1 MCNLLKIVLIAT
13 LLFLTGCDVD
23 DAADANKYTK
33 PTVNAGSDQVH
44 TLPIN
49 TITLHGS
56 AKSWPKLV
64 FSIKTKQWRQISGPQ
79 SLTILNADSFTAT
92 LLNPTVAGTYIFE
105 LYAKDSGDRA
115 NTDQVKIVLRESQPV
130 VAARKS
136 LGYED
141 DYQQLWQSV
150 ATNYPQYDQIQ
161 DEWQQLYQ
169 PYLIKAAQAQNEEQ
183 WRSLVE
189 AMFTELSG
197 SRLTAIQSPSAEQWR
212 ANPTKALAVR
222 GRQDNGIGLLEIGA
236 LHEQYA
242 LHDIGELHE
251 IGALHDVSLADFTK
265 QLDDALMQLK
275 EVSEIRLEI
284 RTPNALGEQAL
295 FTLLEKLTTRA
306 ALLCISPNKEASSC
320 VSLPANSDLDGVALL
335 INPTCEQTTCRI
347 LSEYL
352 SYLQALLLHAITRD
366 RLTLAIGHGSRIL
379 TRSSKKK
386 TQ

>member
-13 LLFLTGCDVD
+13 LLFLAGCDVD
-23 DAADANKYTK
+23 DASDATKYTK
-33 PTVNAGSDQVH
+33 PTVNAGSDQYH
-44 TLPIN
+44 TLPID

-105 LYAKDSGDRA
+105 LYAKDSGDRT
-115 NTDQVKIVLRESQPV
+115 NTDRVKIVLREPQPV
-130 VAARKS
+130 VAARNS
-136 LGYED
+136 LDYED

-150 ATNYPQYDQIQ
+150 ATNYPHYDQIQ

-197 SRLTAIQSPSAEQWR
+197 SRLTTIQASSAEQLR
-212 ANPTKALAVR
+212 TNPTRGLAVR

-236 LHEQYA
+236 LHEQDA

-251 IGALHDVSLADFTK
+251 IDALHDVSLADFTK

-284 RTPNALGEQAL
+284 KAPNALGEQAL

-352 SYLQALLLHAITRD
+352 SYLHSGEQHFYYTPSPVID
-366 RLTLAIGHGSRIL
+366 SHWRLVMDPES
-379 TRSSKKK
+379 
-386 TQ
+386 

>member
-13 LLFLTGCDVD
+13 LLFLAGCDVD
-23 DAADANKYTK
+23 DASDATKYTK
-33 PTVNAGSDQVH
+33 PTVNAGSDQYH
-44 TLPIN
+44 TLPID

-115 NTDQVKIVLRESQPV
+115 NTDQMKIVLREPQPV

-150 ATNYPQYDQIQ
+150 ATNYPRYDQIQ
-161 DEWQQLYQ
+161 DEWQKLYQ

-189 AMFTELSG
+189 AMLTELSG
-197 SRLTAIQSPSAEQWR
+197 SRLTAIQAPSAERWR
-212 ANPTKALAVR
+212 ANPTRALAVHS
-222 GRQDNGIGLLEIGA
+222 RQDNGIGLLEIGA
-236 LHEQYA
+236 LHEQDA
-242 LHDIGELHE
+242 LHDIGELHG
-251 IGALHDVSLADFTK
+251 IDALHDVSLADFTK

-275 EVSEIRLEI
+275 GVSEIRLEI
-284 RTPNALGEQAL
+284 KAPNALGEQAL

-335 INPTCEQTTCRI
+335 INPTSEQTTCRI

-352 SYLQALLLHAITRD
+352 SYLHSGEQHFYYMPSPVID
-366 RLTLAIGHGSRIL
+366 SHWRLVMDPES
-379 TRSSKKK
+379 
-386 TQ
+386 

>member
-13 LLFLTGCDVD
+13 LLFLAGCDVD

-105 LYAKDSGDRA
+105 LYAKDSGDRS
-115 NTDQVKIVLRESQPV
+115 NTDQVKIVLREPQPV

-136 LGYED
+136 LSYED

-352 SYLQALLLHAITRD
+352 SYLHSGEQHFYYMPSPVID
-366 RLTLAIGHGSRIL
+366 SHWRLVMDPES
-379 TRSSKKK
+379 
-386 TQ
+386 

>member
-13 LLFLTGCDVD
+13 LLFLAGCDVD

-79 SLTILNADSFTAT
+79 NLTILNADSFTAT

-105 LYAKDSGDRA
+105 LYAKDSGDRS
-115 NTDQVKIVLRESQPV
+115 NTDQVKIVLREPQPV

-197 SRLTAIQSPSAEQWR
+197 SRLTAIQAPSAEQWR
-212 ANPTKALAVR
+212 ANPTRDLVVR

-236 LHEQYA
+236 LHEQGA
-242 LHDIGELHE
+242 LNDID
-251 IGALHDVSLADFTK
+251 ALHDVSLADFTK
-265 QLDDALMQLK
+265 QLDNALMQLK
-275 EVSEIRLEI
+275 KASEIRLEI
-284 RTPNALGEQAL
+284 RAPNALGEQAL

-306 ALLCISPNKEASSC
+306 ALLCINPNKEPSSC
-320 VSLPANSDLDGVALL
+320 VSLPANSDLDGVVLFT
-335 INPTCEQTTCRI
+335 NPTCEQTTCRI

-352 SYLQALLLHAITRD
+352 SYLHSGEQHFNYMPSPVLDSHW
-366 RLTLAIGHGSRIL
+366 RLVMEPES
-379 TRSSKKK
+379 
-386 TQ
+386 

>member
-13 LLFLTGCDVD
+13 LLFLAGCDVD
-23 DAADANKYTK
+23 DASDATKYTK
-33 PTVNAGSDQVH
+33 PTVNAGSDQYH
-44 TLPIN
+44 TLPID
-49 TITLHGS
+49 TITLYGS

-115 NTDQVKIVLRESQPV
+115 NTDQVKIVLREPQPV

-150 ATNYPQYDQIQ
+150 ATNYPRYDQIQ
-161 DEWQQLYQ
+161 DEWQKLYQ

-212 ANPTKALAVR
+212 ANPTKALAVHS
-222 GRQDNGIGLLEIGA
+222 RQDNGIGLLEIGA

-242 LHDIGELHE
+242 LHDIGE
-251 IGALHDVSLADFTK
+251 LHDVSLADFTK

-284 RTPNALGEQAL
+284 RTPNTLGEQAL

-352 SYLQALLLHAITRD
+352 SYLHSGEQHFYYMPSPVID
-366 RLTLAIGHGSRIL
+366 SHWRLVMDPES
-379 TRSSKKK
+379 
-386 TQ
+386 

>member
-13 LLFLTGCDVD
+13 LLFLAGCDVD
-23 DAADANKYTK
+23 DASDATKYTK
-33 PTVNAGSDQVH
+33 PTVNAGSDQYH
-44 TLPIN
+44 TLPID

-115 NTDQVKIVLRESQPV
+115 NTDQVKIVLREPQPV

-150 ATNYPQYDQIQ
+150 ATNYPRYDQIQ
-161 DEWQQLYQ
+161 DEWQKLYQ

-197 SRLTAIQSPSAEQWR
+197 SRLTAIQSPSAERWR
-212 ANPTKALAVR
+212 ANPTRALAVR

-236 LHEQYA
+236 LHEQDA

-251 IGALHDVSLADFTK
+251 IDALHDVSLADFTK

-275 EVSEIRLEI
+275 GVSEIRLEI

-306 ALLCISPNKEASSC
+306 ALLCISPNKEPSSC
-320 VSLPANSDLDGVALL
+320 VSLPANSDLDGVVLL
-335 INPTCEQTTCRI
+335 NNPTCEQTTCRI

-352 SYLQALLLHAITRD
+352 SYLHSGEQHFNYMPSPVLDSHW
-366 RLTLAIGHGSRIL
+366 RLVMDPES
-379 TRSSKKK
+379 
-386 TQ
+386 

>member
-13 LLFLTGCDVD
+13 LLFLAGCDVD
-23 DAADANKYTK
+23 DASDATKYTK
-33 PTVNAGSDQVH
+33 PTVNAGSDQYH
-44 TLPIN
+44 TLPID

-115 NTDQVKIVLRESQPV
+115 NTDQVKIVLREPQPV
-130 VAARKS
+130 VAARNS

-150 ATNYPQYDQIQ
+150 ATNYPRYDQIQ
-161 DEWQQLYQ
+161 DEWQKLYQ

-197 SRLTAIQSPSAEQWR
+197 SRLTAIQAPSAERWR
-212 ANPTKALAVR
+212 ANPTRTLAVHS
-222 GRQDNGIGLLEIGA
+222 RQDNGIGLLEIGA
-236 LHEQYA
+236 LHEQDA

-251 IGALHDVSLADFTK
+251 IDALHDVSLADFTK

-275 EVSEIRLEI
+275 GVSEIRLEI
-284 RTPNALGEQAL
+284 RTPNALGEQVL

-320 VSLPANSDLDGVALL
+320 VSLPANSDLDEVVLL
-335 INPTCEQTTCRI
+335 NNPTCEQTTCRI

-352 SYLQALLLHAITRD
+352 SYLHSGEQHFHYTPSPVID
-366 RLTLAIGHGSRIL
+366 SHWRLVMDPES
-379 TRSSKKK
+379 
-386 TQ
+386 

>member
-13 LLFLTGCDVD
+13 LLFLAGCDVD
-23 DAADANKYTK
+23 DASDATKYTK
-33 PTVNAGSDQVH
+33 PTVNAGSDQYH
-44 TLPIN
+44 TLPID

-105 LYAKDSGDRA
+105 LYAKDSGDRS
-115 NTDQVKIVLRESQPV
+115 NTDQVKIVLREPQPV

-150 ATNYPQYDQIQ
+150 ATNYPRYDQIQ

-197 SRLTAIQSPSAEQWR
+197 SRLTAIQAPSAERWR
-212 ANPTKALAVR
+212 ANPTRALAVHS
-222 GRQDNGIGLLEIGA
+222 RQDNGIGLLEIGA
-236 LHEQYA
+236 LHEQDA
-242 LHDIGELHE
+242 LQDID
-251 IGALHDVSLADFTK
+251 ALHDVSLADFTK

-275 EVSEIRLEI
+275 GVSEIRLEI
-284 RTPNALGEQAL
+284 RKPNALGEQAL

-352 SYLQALLLHAITRD
+352 SYLHSGEQHFYYMPSPVID
-366 RLTLAIGHGSRIL
+366 SHWRLVMDPES
-379 TRSSKKK
+379 
-386 TQ
+386 

>member
-13 LLFLTGCDVD
+13 LLFLAGCDVD

-105 LYAKDSGDRA
+105 LYAKDSGDRS
-115 NTDQVKIVLRESQPV
+115 NTDQVKIVLREPQPV

-169 PYLIKAAQAQNEEQ
+169 PYLIKAAQAQNEEEWQ
-183 WRSLVE
+183 ALVAE
-189 AMFTELSG
+189 IFAVLNGPT
-197 SRLTAIQSPSAEQWR
+197 LTKLTTRPSH
-212 ANPTKALAVR
+212 KLAR
-222 GRQDNGIGLLEIGA
+222 TRPDTTSIIWHQENGIGTIEFNTLEEALL
-236 LHEQYA
+236 LPFSQ
-242 LHDIGELHE
+242 
-251 IGALHDVSLADFTK
+251 
-265 QLDDALMQLK
+265 QLDEAIEQLK
-275 EVSEIRLEI
+275 GVSEIRLAINDANTLDTQKMLTLMEKFTTSDTTLCLKSSKD
-284 RTPNALGEQAL
+284 RDECLLLTRNHSLSGVMVSMNRAKHTPN
-295 FTLLEKLTTRA
+295 
-306 ALLCISPNKEASSC
+306 
-320 VSLPANSDLDGVALL
+320 
-335 INPTCEQTTCRI
+335 
-347 LSEYL
+347 LS
-352 SYLQALLLHAITRD
+352 
-366 RLTLAIGHGSRIL
+366 TLADYFDFQQNGEEQFDWIPPFVFDSRWQVD
-379 TRSSKKK
+379 TMR
-386 TQ
+386 

>member
-13 LLFLTGCDVD
+13 LLFLAGCDVD
-23 DAADANKYTK
+23 DASDATKYTK
-33 PTVNAGSDQVH
+33 PTVNAGSDQHH
-44 TLPIN
+44 TLPID

-105 LYAKDSGDRA
+105 LYAKDSGDRS
-115 NTDQVKIVLRESQPV
+115 NTDQVKIVLREPQPV

-150 ATNYPQYDQIQ
+150 ATNYPRYDQIQ

-197 SRLTAIQSPSAEQWR
+197 SRLTAIQAPSAERWR
-212 ANPTKALAVR
+212 ANPTRALAVHS
-222 GRQDNGIGLLEIGA
+222 RQDNGIGLLEIGA
-236 LHEQYA
+236 LHEQDA
-242 LHDIGELHE
+242 LHDIGE
-251 IGALHDVSLADFTK
+251 LHDVSLADFTK

-275 EVSEIRLEI
+275 GVSEIRLEI
-284 RTPNALGEQAL
+284 RTPNALGEQVL

-320 VSLPANSDLDGVALL
+320 VSLPANSDLDEVVLL
-335 INPTCEQTTCRI
+335 NNPTCEQTTCRI

-352 SYLQALLLHAITRD
+352 SYLHSGEQHFYYTPSPVINSHW
-366 RLTLAIGHGSRIL
+366 RLVMDPES
-379 TRSSKKK
+379 
-386 TQ
+386 

>member
-1 MCNLLKIVLIAT
+1 MRNLLKIVLIAT
-13 LLFLTGCDVD
+13 LLFLAGCDVD

-79 SLTILNADSFTAT
+79 NLTILNADSFTAT

-105 LYAKDSGDRA
+105 LYAKDSGDRS
-115 NTDQVKIVLRESQPV
+115 NTDQVKIVLREPQPV

-150 ATNYPQYDQIQ
+150 ATNYPLYDQIQ

-265 QLDDALMQLK
+265 QLDDALIQLK

-320 VSLPANSDLDGVALL
+320 VSLPANSDLDGVVLFT
-335 INPTCEQTTCRI
+335 NPTCEQTTCRI

-352 SYLQALLLHAITRD
+352 SYLHSGEQHFNYMPSPVLDSHW
-366 RLTLAIGHGSRIL
+366 RLVMEPES
-379 TRSSKKK
+379 
-386 TQ
+386 

>member
-13 LLFLTGCDVD
+13 LLFLAGCDVD
-23 DAADANKYTK
+23 DASDATKYTK
-33 PTVNAGSDQVH
+33 PTVNAGSDQYH
-44 TLPIN
+44 TLPID

-105 LYAKDSGDRA
+105 LYAKDSGDRS
-115 NTDQVKIVLRESQPV
+115 NTDQVKIVLREPQPV
-130 VAARKS
+130 VAARNS

-141 DYQQLWQSV
+141 DHQQLWQSV
-150 ATNYPQYDQIQ
+150 ATNYPRYDQIQ

-197 SRLTAIQSPSAEQWR
+197 SRLTTIQAPPAERWR
-212 ANPTKALAVR
+212 ANSTRALAVR
-222 GRQDNGIGLLEIGA
+222 GRLDNGIGWLEIGA
-236 LHEQYA
+236 LHEQDA

-251 IGALHDVSLADFTK
+251 IDALHDVSLADFTK

-275 EVSEIRLEI
+275 GVSEIRLEI

-352 SYLQALLLHAITRD
+352 SYLQSGEQHFYYMPSPVID
-366 RLTLAIGHGSRIL
+366 SHWRLVMDPES
-379 TRSSKKK
+379 
-386 TQ
+386 

>member
-13 LLFLTGCDVD
+13 LLFLAGCDVD
-23 DAADANKYTK
+23 DASDATKYTK
-33 PTVNAGSDQVH
+33 PTVNAGSDQYH
-44 TLPIN
+44 TLPID

-105 LYAKDSGDRA
+105 LYAKDSGDRT

-130 VAARKS
+130 VAARNS

-150 ATNYPQYDQIQ
+150 ATNYPHYDQIQ

-212 ANPTKALAVR
+212 ASPTKALAVR
-222 GRQDNGIGLLEIGA
+222 GRQDNGIGWLEIGA
-236 LHEQYA
+236 LHEQDA

-284 RTPNALGEQAL
+284 KAPNALGEQAL

-306 ALLCISPNKEASSC
+306 ALLCINPNKEPSSC
-320 VSLPANSDLDGVALL
+320 VSLPANSDLDGIVLFT
-335 INPTCEQTTCRI
+335 NPTCEQTTCRI

-352 SYLQALLLHAITRD
+352 SYLHSGEQHFYYMPSPVID
-366 RLTLAIGHGSRIL
+366 SHWRLVMDPES
-379 TRSSKKK
+379 
-386 TQ
+386 

>member
-1 MCNLLKIVLIAT
+1 MCNLLKIVLIAA
-13 LLFLTGCDVD
+13 LLFLAGCDVD
-23 DAADANKYTK
+23 DASDATKYTK
-33 PTVNAGSDQVH
+33 PTVNAGSDQYH
-44 TLPIN
+44 TLPID

-79 SLTILNADSFTAT
+79 SLTILNADSFTST

-115 NTDQVKIVLRESQPV
+115 NTDRVKIVLREPQPV
-130 VAARKS
+130 VAARNS

-150 ATNYPQYDQIQ
+150 ATNYPHYDQIQ

-197 SRLTAIQSPSAEQWR
+197 SKLTAIQSPSAEQWR

-236 LHEQYA
+236 LHEQDA

-251 IGALHDVSLADFTK
+251 IDALHDVSLSDFTK

-284 RTPNALGEQAL
+284 KAPNALGEQAL

-306 ALLCISPNKEASSC
+306 ALLCINPNKEPSSC
-320 VSLPANSDLDGVALL
+320 VSLPANSDLDGVVLFT
-335 INPTCEQTTCRI
+335 NPTCEQTTCRI

-352 SYLQALLLHAITRD
+352 SYLHSGEQHFNYMPSPVLDSHWQLVMD
-366 RLTLAIGHGSRIL
+366 PKS
-379 TRSSKKK
+379 
-386 TQ
+386 

>member
-13 LLFLTGCDVD
+13 LLFLAGCDVD
-23 DAADANKYTK
+23 DASDATKYTK
-33 PTVNAGSDQVH
+33 PTVNAGSDQYH
-44 TLPIN
+44 TLPID

-105 LYAKDSGDRA
+105 LYAKDSGDRT
-115 NTDQVKIVLRESQPV
+115 NTDRVKIVLREPQPV
-130 VAARKS
+130 VAARNS

-141 DYQQLWQSV
+141 DYQQLWQSI
-150 ATNYPQYDQIQ
+150 ATNYPHYDQIQ

-212 ANPTKALAVR
+212 ANPTRALAVR

-236 LHEQYA
+236 LHEQDA
-242 LHDIGELHE
+242 LHDIGE
-251 IGALHDVSLADFTK
+251 LHDVSLADFTK

-275 EVSEIRLEI
+275 GVSEIRLEI
-284 RTPNALGEQAL
+284 RTPNALGEQVL

-320 VSLPANSDLDGVALL
+320 VSLPANSDLDEVVLL
-335 INPTCEQTTCRI
+335 NNPTCEQTTCRI

-352 SYLQALLLHAITRD
+352 SYLHSGEQHFYYTPSPVINSHW
-366 RLTLAIGHGSRIL
+366 RLVMDPES
-379 TRSSKKK
+379 
-386 TQ
+386 

>member
-13 LLFLTGCDVD
+13 LLFLAGCDVD

-105 LYAKDSGDRA
+105 LYAKDSGDRT
-115 NTDQVKIVLRESQPV
+115 NTDRVKIVLREPQPV
-130 VAARKS
+130 VAARNS

-150 ATNYPQYDQIQ
+150 ATNYPHYDQIQ

-183 WRSLVE
+183 WRALVE

-212 ANPTKALAVR
+212 ASPTKALAVR
-222 GRQDNGIGLLEIGA
+222 GRQDNGIGWLEIGA
-236 LHEQYA
+236 LHEQDA

-284 RTPNALGEQAL
+284 KAPNALGEQAL

-306 ALLCISPNKEASSC
+306 ALLCINPNKEPSSC
-320 VSLPANSDLDGVALL
+320 VSLPANSDLDGVVLL

-352 SYLQALLLHAITRD
+352 SYLHSGEQHFYYMPSPVID
-366 RLTLAIGHGSRIL
+366 SHWRLVMDPES
-379 TRSSKKK
+379 
-386 TQ
+386 

>member
-13 LLFLTGCDVD
+13 LLFLAGCDVD

-92 LLNPTVAGTYIFE
+92 LLNPTVAGTYLFE

-115 NTDQVKIVLRESQPV
+115 NTDQVKIVLREPQPV

-141 DYQQLWQSV
+141 DYQQLWQRV

-212 ANPTKALAVR
+212 VNSTRALAVR

-236 LHEQYA
+236 LHEQDA

-251 IGALHDVSLADFTK
+251 IDALHDVSLADFTK

-284 RTPNALGEQAL
+284 KAPNALGEQAL

-306 ALLCISPNKEASSC
+306 ALLCINPNKEPSSC
-320 VSLPANSDLDGVALL
+320 VSLPANSDLDEVVLFS
-335 INPTCEQTTCRI
+335 NPTCEQTTCRI

-352 SYLQALLLHAITRD
+352 SYLHSGEQHFYYTPSPVFDLHW
-366 RLTLAIGHGSRIL
+366 RLVMEPES
-379 TRSSKKK
+379 
-386 TQ
+386 

>member
-13 LLFLTGCDVD
+13 LLFLAGCDVD
-23 DAADANKYTK
+23 DASDATKYTK
-33 PTVNAGSDQVH
+33 PTVNAGSDQYH
-44 TLPIN
+44 TLPID

-115 NTDQVKIVLRESQPV
+115 NTDQVKIVLREPQPV

-150 ATNYPQYDQIQ
+150 ATNYPRYDQIQ
-161 DEWQQLYQ
+161 DEWQKLYQ
-169 PYLIKAAQAQNEEQ
+169 PYLFKAAQAQNEEQ

-212 ANPTKALAVR
+212 ANPTKALAVHS
-222 GRQDNGIGLLEIGA
+222 RQDNGIGLLEIGA

-242 LHDIGELHE
+242 LHDIGE
-251 IGALHDVSLADFTK
+251 LHDVSLADFTK

-284 RTPNALGEQAL
+284 RTPNTLGEQAL

-352 SYLQALLLHAITRD
+352 SYLHSGEQHFYYMPSPVID
-366 RLTLAIGHGSRIL
+366 SHWRLVMDPES
-379 TRSSKKK
+379 
-386 TQ
+386 

>member
-13 LLFLTGCDVD
+13 LLFLAGCDVD
-23 DAADANKYTK
+23 DASDATKYTK
-33 PTVNAGSDQVH
+33 PTVNAGSDQYH
-44 TLPIN
+44 TLPID

-105 LYAKDSGDRA
+105 LYAKDSGDRT

-130 VAARKS
+130 VAARNS

-150 ATNYPQYDQIQ
+150 ATNYPHYDQIQ

-197 SRLTAIQSPSAEQWR
+197 SRLTAIQSPSAERWR
-212 ANPTKALAVR
+212 ANPTRALAVHS
-222 GRQDNGIGLLEIGA
+222 RQDNGIGLLEIGA
-236 LHEQYA
+236 LHEKDA

-251 IGALHDVSLADFTK
+251 IDALHDVSLADFTK

-275 EVSEIRLEI
+275 GVSEIRLEI
-284 RTPNALGEQAL
+284 RTPHALGEQAL

-306 ALLCISPNKEASSC
+306 ALQCISPNKEASSC

-352 SYLQALLLHAITRD
+352 SYLHSGEQHFYYTPSPVLDSHW
-366 RLTLAIGHGSRIL
+366 RLVMEPES
-379 TRSSKKK
+379 
-386 TQ
+386 

>member
-13 LLFLTGCDVD
+13 LLFLAGCDVD
-23 DAADANKYTK
+23 DASDATKYTK
-33 PTVNAGSDQVH
+33 PTVNAGSDQYH
-44 TLPIN
+44 TLPID

-105 LYAKDSGDRA
+105 LYAKDSGDRS
-115 NTDQVKIVLRESQPV
+115 NTDQVKIVLREPQPV

-150 ATNYPQYDQIQ
+150 ATNYPRYDQIQ
-161 DEWQQLYQ
+161 DEWQKLYQ

-212 ANPTKALAVR
+212 ANPTKALAVHS
-222 GRQDNGIGLLEIGA
+222 RQDNGIGLLEIGA

-275 EVSEIRLEI
+275 EVREIRLEI
-284 RTPNALGEQAL
+284 RTPNTLGEQAL

-352 SYLQALLLHAITRD
+352 SYLHSGEQHFYYMPSPVID
-366 RLTLAIGHGSRIL
+366 SHWRLVMDPES
-379 TRSSKKK
+379 
-386 TQ
+386 

>member
-1 MCNLLKIVLIAT
+1 M
-13 LLFLTGCDVD
+13 
-23 DAADANKYTK
+23 
-33 PTVNAGSDQVH
+33 
-44 TLPIN
+44 
-49 TITLHGS
+49 
-56 AKSWPKLV
+56 
-64 FSIKTKQWRQISGPQ
+64 
-79 SLTILNADSFTAT
+79 
-92 LLNPTVAGTYIFE
+92 
-105 LYAKDSGDRA
+105 
-115 NTDQVKIVLRESQPV
+115 LREPQPV
-130 VAARKS
+130 VAARNS

-141 DYQQLWQSV
+141 DYQQLWQSI
-150 ATNYPQYDQIQ
+150 ATNYPHYDQIQ
-161 DEWQQLYQ
+161 DEWQKLYQ

-212 ANPTKALAVR
+212 ANPTKALAVHS
-222 GRQDNGIGLLEIGA
+222 RQDNGIGLLEIGA
-236 LHEQYA
+236 LHEQDA

-251 IGALHDVSLADFTK
+251 IDALHDVSLADFTK

-275 EVSEIRLEI
+275 GVSEIRLEI

-352 SYLQALLLHAITRD
+352 SYLHSGEQHFYYTPSPVLDSHW
-366 RLTLAIGHGSRIL
+366 RLVMEPES
-379 TRSSKKK
+379 
-386 TQ
+386 

>member
-1 MCNLLKIVLIAT
+1 MCNLLKIVLITT
-13 LLFLTGCDVD
+13 LLFLAGCDVD
-23 DAADANKYTK
+23 DASDATKYTK
-33 PTVNAGSDQVH
+33 PTVNAGSDQHH
-44 TLPIN
+44 TLPID

-105 LYAKDSGDRA
+105 LYAKDSGDRS
-115 NTDQVKIVLRESQPV
+115 NTDQVKIVLREPQPV

-150 ATNYPQYDQIQ
+150 ATNYPRYDQIQ
-161 DEWQQLYQ
+161 DEWQKLYQ

-197 SRLTAIQSPSAEQWR
+197 SRLTAIQAPSAEQWR
-212 ANPTKALAVR
+212 TNPTRGLVVS

-236 LHEQYA
+236 LHEQDA

-251 IGALHDVSLADFTK
+251 IDALHDVSLADFTK

-275 EVSEIRLEI
+275 GVSEIRLEI

-295 FTLLEKLTTRA
+295 FTLLGKLTTRA
-306 ALLCISPNKEASSC
+306 ALLCINPNKEASSC

-352 SYLQALLLHAITRD
+352 NYLHSGEQHFYYTPSPVLDSHW
-366 RLTLAIGHGSRIL
+366 RLVMEPES
-379 TRSSKKK
+379 
-386 TQ
+386 

>member
-13 LLFLTGCDVD
+13 LLFLAGCDVD
-23 DAADANKYTK
+23 DASDATKYTK
-33 PTVNAGSDQVH
+33 PTVNAGSDQYH

-115 NTDQVKIVLRESQPV
+115 NTDRVKIVLREPQPV
-130 VAARKS
+130 VAARNS

-150 ATNYPQYDQIQ
+150 ATNYPRYDQIQ

-197 SRLTAIQSPSAEQWR
+197 SRLTAIQAPSAERWR

-236 LHEQYA
+236 LH
-242 LHDIGELHE
+242 
-251 IGALHDVSLADFTK
+251 DVSLADFTK
-265 QLDDALMQLK
+265 QLDDALIQLK
-275 EVSEIRLEI
+275 GVSEIRLEI
-284 RTPNALGEQAL
+284 KAPNALGEQAL

-306 ALLCISPNKEASSC
+306 ALLCINPNKEPSSC
-320 VSLPANSDLDGVALL
+320 VSLPANSDLDGVVLL

-347 LSEYL
+347 LSEYV
-352 SYLQALLLHAITRD
+352 SYLHSGEQHFYYTPSPVLDSHW
-366 RLTLAIGHGSRIL
+366 RLVMEPES
-379 TRSSKKK
+379 
-386 TQ
+386 

>member
-13 LLFLTGCDVD
+13 LLFLAGCDVD
-23 DAADANKYTK
+23 DASDATKYTK
-33 PTVNAGSDQVH
+33 PTVNAGSDQYH
-44 TLPIN
+44 TLPID

-79 SLTILNADSFTAT
+79 SLTILNDDSFTAT

-115 NTDQVKIVLRESQPV
+115 NTDRVKIVLRDPQPV
-130 VAARKS
+130 AAARNS
-136 LGYED
+136 LSYED

-150 ATNYPQYDQIQ
+150 ATNYPHYDQIQ
-161 DEWQQLYQ
+161 DEWQQRYQ

-236 LHEQYA
+236 LHEQDA

-275 EVSEIRLEI
+275 GVSEIRLEI
-284 RTPNALGEQAL
+284 KAPNALGEQAL

-335 INPTCEQTTCRI
+335 INPTCEQSTCRI

-352 SYLQALLLHAITRD
+352 SYLHSGEQHFYYMPSPVID
-366 RLTLAIGHGSRIL
+366 SHWRLVMDPES
-379 TRSSKKK
+379 
-386 TQ
+386 

>member
-105 LYAKDSGDRA
+105 LYAKDSGDRS
-115 NTDQVKIVLRESQPV
+115 NTDQVKIVLREPQPV

-136 LGYED
+136 LSYED

-352 SYLQALLLHAITRD
+352 CYLHSGEQHFYYMPSPVID
-366 RLTLAIGHGSRIL
+366 SHWRLVMDPES
-379 TRSSKKK
+379 
-386 TQ
+386 

>member
-13 LLFLTGCDVD
+13 LLFLAGCDVD

-115 NTDQVKIVLRESQPV
+115 NTDQVKIVLREPQPV

-197 SRLTAIQSPSAEQWR
+197 SRLTAIQAPSEEQWR
-212 ANPTKALAVR
+212 ANPTRDLVVR

-352 SYLQALLLHAITRD
+352 SYLHSGEQHFYYMPSPVLDSHW
-366 RLTLAIGHGSRIL
+366 RLVMDPES
-379 TRSSKKK
+379 
-386 TQ
+386 

>member
-13 LLFLTGCDVD
+13 LLFLAGCDVD
-23 DAADANKYTK
+23 DASDATKYTK
-33 PTVNAGSDQVH
+33 PTVNAGSDQYH

-105 LYAKDSGDRA
+105 LYAKDSGDRT
-115 NTDQVKIVLRESQPV
+115 NTDRVKIVLREPQPV
-130 VAARKS
+130 VAARNS

-150 ATNYPQYDQIQ
+150 ATNYPHYDQIQ
-161 DEWQQLYQ
+161 DECQQLYQ

-222 GRQDNGIGLLEIGA
+222 GRQDNGIGWLEIGA
-236 LHEQYA
+236 LHEQDA
-242 LHDIGELHE
+242 LHDIGEQHE
-251 IGALHDVSLADFTK
+251 IDALHDVSLADFTK
-265 QLDDALMQLK
+265 QLDDAFMQLK

-284 RTPNALGEQAL
+284 KAPNALGEQAL

-306 ALLCISPNKEASSC
+306 ALLCINPNKEPSSC
-320 VSLPANSDLDGVALL
+320 VSLPANSDLDEVVLFS
-335 INPTCEQTTCRI
+335 NPTCEQTTCRI

-352 SYLQALLLHAITRD
+352 SYLHSGEQHFYYMPSPVID
-366 RLTLAIGHGSRIL
+366 SHWRLVMDPES
-379 TRSSKKK
+379 
-386 TQ
+386 

>member
-1 MCNLLKIVLIAT
+1 MCNLIKIVLIAT
-13 LLFLTGCDVD
+13 LLFLAGCDVD
-23 DAADANKYTK
+23 DASDATKYTK
-33 PTVNAGSDQVH
+33 PTVNAGSDQYH
-44 TLPIN
+44 TLPID

-105 LYAKDSGDRA
+105 LYAKDSGDRS
-115 NTDQVKIVLRESQPV
+115 NTDQVKIVLREPQPV
-130 VAARKS
+130 VAARNS

-150 ATNYPQYDQIQ
+150 ATNYPRYDQIQ

-197 SRLTAIQSPSAEQWR
+197 SRLTAIQASSAELWR
-212 ANPTKALAVR
+212 TNPTRGLVVS

-236 LHEQYA
+236 LHEQDA

-251 IGALHDVSLADFTK
+251 IDALHDVSLADFTK

-275 EVSEIRLEI
+275 GVSEIRLEI

-352 SYLQALLLHAITRD
+352 SYLHSGEQHFYYMPSPVID
-366 RLTLAIGHGSRIL
+366 SHWRLVMEPES
-379 TRSSKKK
+379 
-386 TQ
+386 

>member
-13 LLFLTGCDVD
+13 LLFLAGCDVD

-105 LYAKDSGDRA
+105 LYAKDSGDRS
-115 NTDQVKIVLRESQPV
+115 NTDQVKIVLREPQPV

-161 DEWQQLYQ
+161 DE
-169 PYLIKAAQAQNEEQ
+169 
-183 WRSLVE
+183 
-189 AMFTELSG
+189 LS
-197 SRLTAIQSPSAEQWR
+197 
-212 ANPTKALAVR
+212 
-222 GRQDNGIGLLEIGA
+222 
-236 LHEQYA
+236 
-242 LHDIGELHE
+242 
-251 IGALHDVSLADFTK
+251 
-265 QLDDALMQLK
+265 
-275 EVSEIRLEI
+275 
-284 RTPNALGEQAL
+284 AL
-295 FTLLEKLTTRA
+295 FDQSGTGAK
-306 ALLCISPNKEASSC
+306 
-320 VSLPANSDLDGVALL
+320 
-335 INPTCEQTTCRI
+335 
-347 LSEYL
+347 
-352 SYLQALLLHAITRD
+352 
-366 RLTLAIGHGSRIL
+366 
-379 TRSSKKK
+379 
-386 TQ
+386 

>member
-13 LLFLTGCDVD
+13 LLFLAGCDVD

-105 LYAKDSGDRA
+105 LYAKDSGDRS
-115 NTDQVKIVLRESQPV
+115 NTDQVKIVLREPQPV

-150 ATNYPQYDQIQ
+150 ATDYPQYDQIQ

-197 SRLTAIQSPSAEQWR
+197 SRLTAIQAPSEEQWR
-212 ANPTKALAVR
+212 ANPTRDLVVR

-236 LHEQYA
+236 LHEQGA
-242 LHDIGELHE
+242 LNDID
-251 IGALHDVSLADFTK
+251 ALHDVSLADFTK
-265 QLDDALMQLK
+265 QLDNALMQLK
-275 EVSEIRLEI
+275 KASEIRLEI
-284 RTPNALGEQAL
+284 RAPNALGEQAL

-306 ALLCISPNKEASSC
+306 ALLCINPNKEPSSC
-320 VSLPANSDLDGVALL
+320 VSLPANSDLDSVVLFT
-335 INPTCEQTTCRI
+335 NPTCEQTTCRI

-352 SYLQALLLHAITRD
+352 SYLHSGEQHFNYMPSPVLDSHW
-366 RLTLAIGHGSRIL
+366 RLVMEPES
-379 TRSSKKK
+379 
-386 TQ
+386 

>member
-13 LLFLTGCDVD
+13 LLFLAGCDVD
-23 DAADANKYTK
+23 DASDATKYTK
-33 PTVNAGSDQVH
+33 PTVNAGSDQYH
-44 TLPIN
+44 TLPID

-105 LYAKDSGDRA
+105 LYAKDSGDRT

-130 VAARKS
+130 VAARNS

-150 ATNYPQYDQIQ
+150 ATNYPHYDQIQ

-197 SRLTAIQSPSAEQWR
+197 SRLTAIQAPSAERWR
-212 ANPTKALAVR
+212 ANPTRALAVHS
-222 GRQDNGIGLLEIGA
+222 RQDNGIGLLEIVA
-236 LHEQYA
+236 LHEQDA
-242 LHDIGELHE
+242 LHDIGE
-251 IGALHDVSLADFTK
+251 LHDVSLADFTK
-265 QLDDALMQLK
+265 QLDDALIQLK
-275 EVSEIRLEI
+275 GVSEIRLEI
-284 RTPNALGEQAL
+284 KAPNALGEQAL

-306 ALLCISPNKEASSC
+306 ALLCINPNKEPSSC
-320 VSLPANSDLDGVALL
+320 VSLPANSDLDGVVLL

-347 LSEYL
+347 LSEYV
-352 SYLQALLLHAITRD
+352 SYLHSGEQHFYYTPSPVLDSHW
-366 RLTLAIGHGSRIL
+366 RLVMEPES
-379 TRSSKKK
+379 
-386 TQ
+386 

>member
-13 LLFLTGCDVD
+13 LLFLAGCDVD
-23 DAADANKYTK
+23 DASDATKYTK
-33 PTVNAGSDQVH
+33 PTVNAGSDQYH
-44 TLPIN
+44 TLPID

-105 LYAKDSGDRA
+105 LYAKDSGDRS
-115 NTDQVKIVLRESQPV
+115 NTDQVKIVLREPQPV
-130 VAARKS
+130 VAARNS

-150 ATNYPQYDQIQ
+150 ATNYPRYDQIQ

-197 SRLTAIQSPSAEQWR
+197 SRLTAIQASSAELWR
-212 ANPTKALAVR
+212 TNPTRGLVVS

-236 LHEQYA
+236 LHEQDA

-251 IGALHDVSLADFTK
+251 IDALHDVSLADFTK

-275 EVSEIRLEI
+275 GVSEIRLEI

-352 SYLQALLLHAITRD
+352 SYLHSGEQHFYYMPSPVID
-366 RLTLAIGHGSRIL
+366 SHWRLVMEPES
-379 TRSSKKK
+379 
-386 TQ
+386 

>member
-13 LLFLTGCDVD
+13 LLFLAGCDVD

-33 PTVNAGSDQVH
+33 PTVNAGSDQYH

-79 SLTILNADSFTAT
+79 NLTILNADSFTAT
-92 LLNPTVAGTYIFE
+92 LLNPTVAGTYLFE

-115 NTDQVKIVLRESQPV
+115 NTDQVKIVLRDPQPV

-161 DEWQQLYQ
+161 DEWQQLFQ

-197 SRLTAIQSPSAEQWR
+197 SRLTTIQASSAEQLR
-212 ANPTKALAVR
+212 TNPTRGLAVR

-236 LHEQYA
+236 LHEQDA
-242 LHDIGELHE
+242 LHDIGE
-251 IGALHDVSLADFTK
+251 LHDVSLADFTK

-275 EVSEIRLEI
+275 GVSEIRLEI
-284 RTPNALGEQAL
+284 RTPNALGEQVL

-320 VSLPANSDLDGVALL
+320 VSLPANSDLDEVVLL
-335 INPTCEQTTCRI
+335 NNPTCEQTTCRI

-352 SYLQALLLHAITRD
+352 SYLHSGEQHFYYTPSPVINSHW
-366 RLTLAIGHGSRIL
+366 RLVMDPES
-379 TRSSKKK
+379 
-386 TQ
+386 

>member
-13 LLFLTGCDVD
+13 LLFLAGCDVD

-79 SLTILNADSFTAT
+79 NLTILNADSFTAT

-105 LYAKDSGDRA
+105 LYAKDSGDRS
-115 NTDQVKIVLRESQPV
+115 NTDQVKIVLREPQPV

-197 SRLTAIQSPSAEQWR
+197 SRLTAIQAPSAEQWR
-212 ANPTKALAVR
+212 ANPTRDLVVR

-236 LHEQYA
+236 LHEQGA
-242 LHDIGELHE
+242 LNDID
-251 IGALHDVSLADFTK
+251 ALHDVSLADFTK
-265 QLDDALMQLK
+265 QLDNALMQIK
-275 EVSEIRLEI
+275 KASEIRLEI
-284 RTPNALGEQAL
+284 RAPNALGEQAL

-306 ALLCISPNKEASSC
+306 ALLCINPNKEPSSC
-320 VSLPANSDLDGVALL
+320 VSLPANSDLDGVVLFT
-335 INPTCEQTTCRI
+335 NPTCEQTTCRI

-352 SYLQALLLHAITRD
+352 SYLHSGEQHFNYMPSPVLDSHW
-366 RLTLAIGHGSRIL
+366 RLVMEPES
-379 TRSSKKK
+379 
-386 TQ
+386 

>member
-1 MCNLLKIVLIAT
+1 MCNLLKIVLIAA
-13 LLFLTGCDVD
+13 LLFLAGCDVD
-23 DAADANKYTK
+23 DASDATKYTK
-33 PTVNAGSDQVH
+33 PTVNAGSDQYH
-44 TLPIN
+44 TLPID

-79 SLTILNADSFTAT
+79 SLTILNADSFTST

-115 NTDQVKIVLRESQPV
+115 NTDRVKIVLREPQPV
-130 VAARKS
+130 VAARNS

-150 ATNYPQYDQIQ
+150 ATNYPHYDQIQ

-197 SRLTAIQSPSAEQWR
+197 SKLTAIQSPSAEQWR

-236 LHEQYA
+236 LHEQDA

-251 IGALHDVSLADFTK
+251 IDALHDVSLSDFTK

-284 RTPNALGEQAL
+284 KAPNALGEQAL

-306 ALLCISPNKEASSC
+306 ALLCINPNKEPSSC
-320 VSLPANSDLDGVALL
+320 VSLPANSDLDGVVLFT
-335 INPTCEQTTCRI
+335 NPTCEQTTCRI

-352 SYLQALLLHAITRD
+352 SYLHSGEQHFNYMPSPVLDSHW
-366 RLTLAIGHGSRIL
+366 RLVMDPKS
-379 TRSSKKK
+379 
-386 TQ
+386 

>member
-13 LLFLTGCDVD
+13 LLFLAGCDVD

-115 NTDQVKIVLRESQPV
+115 NTDQVKIVLREPQPV

-197 SRLTAIQSPSAEQWR
+197 SRLTAIQAPSAEQWR
-212 ANPTKALAVR
+212 ANPTRDLVVR

-236 LHEQYA
+236 LHEQGA
-242 LHDIGELHE
+242 LNDID
-251 IGALHDVSLADFTK
+251 ALHDVSLADFTK
-265 QLDDALMQLK
+265 QLDNALMQLK
-275 EVSEIRLEI
+275 KASEIRLEI
-284 RTPNALGEQAL
+284 RAPNALGEQAL

-306 ALLCISPNKEASSC
+306 ALLCINPNKEPSSC
-320 VSLPANSDLDGVALL
+320 VSLPANSDLDGVVLFT
-335 INPTCEQTTCRI
+335 NPTCEQTTCRI

-352 SYLQALLLHAITRD
+352 SYLHSGEQHFNYMPSPVLDSHW
-366 RLTLAIGHGSRIL
+366 RLVMEPES
-379 TRSSKKK
+379 
-386 TQ
+386 

>member
-13 LLFLTGCDVD
+13 LLFLAGCDVD

-105 LYAKDSGDRA
+105 LYAKDSGDRS

-197 SRLTAIQSPSAEQWR
+197 SRLTAIQAPSAEQWR
-212 ANPTKALAVR
+212 ANPTRDLVVR

-236 LHEQYA
+236 LHEQGA
-242 LHDIGELHE
+242 LNDID
-251 IGALHDVSLADFTK
+251 ALHDVSLADFTK
-265 QLDDALMQLK
+265 QLDNALMQLK
-275 EVSEIRLEI
+275 KASEIRLEI
-284 RTPNALGEQAL
+284 RAPNALGEQAL

-306 ALLCISPNKEASSC
+306 ALLCINPNKEPSSC
-320 VSLPANSDLDGVALL
+320 VSLPANSDLDGVVLFT
-335 INPTCEQTTCRI
+335 NPTCEQTTCRI

-352 SYLQALLLHAITRD
+352 SYLHSGEQHFNYMPSPVLDSHW
-366 RLTLAIGHGSRIL
+366 RLVMEPES
-379 TRSSKKK
+379 
-386 TQ
+386 

>member
-13 LLFLTGCDVD
+13 LLFLAGCDVD
-23 DAADANKYTK
+23 DASDATKYTK
-33 PTVNAGSDQVH
+33 PTVNAGSDQYH
-44 TLPIN
+44 TLPID

-115 NTDQVKIVLRESQPV
+115 NTDQVKIVLREPQPV
-130 VAARKS
+130 VAARNS

-150 ATNYPQYDQIQ
+150 ATNYPRYDQIQ
-161 DEWQQLYQ
+161 DEWQKLYQ

-197 SRLTAIQSPSAEQWR
+197 SRLTAIQAPSAERWR
-212 ANPTKALAVR
+212 ANPTRALAVHS
-222 GRQDNGIGLLEIGA
+222 RQDNGIGLLEIGA
-236 LHEQYA
+236 LHEQDA

-251 IGALHDVSLADFTK
+251 IDALHDVSLADFTK

-275 EVSEIRLEI
+275 GVSEIRLEI
-284 RTPNALGEQAL
+284 RTPNALGEQVL

-320 VSLPANSDLDGVALL
+320 VSLPANSDLDEVVLL
-335 INPTCEQTTCRI
+335 NNPTCEQTTCRI

-352 SYLQALLLHAITRD
+352 SYLHSGEQHFHYTPSPVID
-366 RLTLAIGHGSRIL
+366 SHWRLVMDPES
-379 TRSSKKK
+379 
-386 TQ
+386 

>member
-13 LLFLTGCDVD
+13 LLFLAGCDVD

-115 NTDQVKIVLRESQPV
+115 NTDQVKIVLREPQPV
-130 VAARKS
+130 VSARKS

-242 LHDIGELHE
+242 LHDIG
-251 IGALHDVSLADFTK
+251 ALHDVSLADFTK

-352 SYLQALLLHAITRD
+352 SYLHSGEQHFYYMPSPVID
-366 RLTLAIGHGSRIL
+366 SHWRLVMDPES
-379 TRSSKKK
+379 
-386 TQ
+386 